1 MQLLSV
7 PGPKPCRVV
16 YAPIEHWVG
25 VRILNV
31 QQIPCN
37 KFTTQSKFEKNL
49 FHDYILIITTEVR

>member
-1 MQLLSV
+1 MQLLAV

-16 YAPIEHWVG
+16 YAPIEHRVG

-37 KFTTQSKFEKNL
+37 KSTTHSQNL
-49 FHDYILIITTEVR
+49 KLFYFMITKTELR